1 MKSTKS
7 FLLAFTI
14 VVLTVVCQDNLKIN
28 FLPSSKYK
36 LNKKDLNILKDD
48 LERQIS
54 QRVFELQAGW
64 DEREKLR
71 RNTISR
77 PPVIPPYPIPSPPV
91 NIPLNGN
98 AFAANLNFD
107 NPSYNP
113 NLGRDDNTPNMN
125 HIENRITDFIDQ
137 KVQKDLTTQI
147 ALTKQAISK
156 LNREIE
162 NNALQKVTSVQVD
175 LGTANLGVSNPAP
188 KLLTDQENKGLNFV
202 EKGSKIQKKE
212 EKTNEV
218 KKLDV
223 SLKNKSADL
232 NEADSILSKLEQSTE
247 EKKEK
252 PKLSE
257 TASHLRFE
265 QLNNS
270 NQTHEVN
277 INTLNLPKD
286 SFKYK
291 VLENF
296 YEKHI
301 KESVPSVV
309 PYKSLISETNF
320 KQMSDNP
327 NVMKSYL
334 PSPYSINTP
343 SNQAA
348 QQPYP
353 QGNDDGPL
361 DVNFLD

>member
-1 MKSTKS
+1 MKSIKS
-7 FLLAFTI
+7 LILA
-14 VVLTVVCQDNLKIN
+14 VLFILNFGLGQDNLKIN

-113 NLGRDDNTPNMN
+113 NLGSDDNTSNPN
-125 HIENRITDFIDQ
+125 HLENRITDFIDQ

-162 NNALQKVTSVQVD
+162 NNALQKVNSVQVD
-175 LGTANLGVSNPAP
+175 LGTANLGVTNPQP
-188 KLLTDQENKGLNFV
+188 KVLTNQEIKGLSFV
-202 EKGSKIQKKE
+202 EKGSKMQSKNEKEIEQKKDE
-212 EKTNEV
+212 EIKL
-218 KKLDV
+218 KK
-223 SLKNKSADL
+223 ADL
-232 NEADSILSKLEQSTE
+232 SEADSILNKLQSPVN
-247 EKKEK
+247 EKKER

-257 TASHLRFE
+257 TASQLRFE
-265 QLNNS
+265 QLS
-270 NQTHEVN
+270 NTSQSSEVN
-277 INTLNLPKD
+277 IDSLNISKD
-286 SFKYK
+286 SLKYK
-291 VLENF
+291 VLQNF
-296 YEKHI
+296 YEKHN
-301 KESVPSVV
+301 KDSVPSVI
-309 PYKSLISETNF
+309 PYKSQLSETNF
-320 KQMSDNP
+320 KQLSNNP
-327 NVMKSYL
+327 NIMKSYL
-334 PSPYSINTP
+334 PSPYVSAKSINLT
-343 SNQAA
+343 
-348 QQPYP
+348 QPARS

-361 DVNFLD
+361 DVNFLA